1 MMGAT
6 EDQRD
11 AQPDRRRIESDLSLA
26 KSEDRDAAFQASEE
40 RLRLATEAAGMFVWE
55 GEFLSGRASWSANT
69 SSVVG
74 CAGHEIPAELAGT
87 GFFIHPEDLP
97 QVVQEFWDAVAERR
111 DTGGSEF
118 RGNPAFGAAKFYRS
132 HVRILYDEEGRPIR
146 VFGVAQD
153 ISARK
158 RVEDELVESERF
170 ARRVLDNLFTFAGV
184 LDGNCTVQQINPVTL
199 AVSGLT
205 PEDVIGLR
213 FWDVYWWSHD
223 PALQSRMREACER
236 ALSGELV
243 RFDVEARIAGDQR
256 LWVDFQVAPLRD
268 GAGRITH
275 LIPSA
280 MDIAARREAESA
292 LQVSEERLRLAS
304 EATGFGTYDFDP
316 VTRESVW
323 SRQLYQVA
331 GLDPSVQPEGKV
343 VMSLIHPEDRA
354 SFEQFVQDVLTPGE
368 GGPRELEFRVRRAV
382 DGEER
387 WVRDVCRCFFEPEAG
402 TGELRPVRVVGTIQ
416 DITRRKHA
424 ELQLEASVREL
435 RSAQGELIRRERLST
450 LGQLAGGV
458 AHELRTPLGILRNSI
473 YYLSHVLPPNDT
485 TMQEV
490 LGEMQRAIGSSD
502 HIIGEMLDFVR
513 EPSREATDFPAANAI
528 SRALA
533 MVTLPR
539 GIKFGGGEGDLSLRI
554 RANEDQATRILVNL
568 IQNSVQAMAEGG
580 RLRIIV
586 SQEGQI
592 ACIAVADT
600 GCGIP
605 SENLEKVFDPLF
617 TTKTRGIGLG
627 LAIARRYARLHGGG
641 LSAESQ
647 VGEGTT
653 FRLTLPMAAEQS

>member
-6 EDQRD
+6 EERGEG
-11 AQPDRRRIESDLSLA
+11 RE
-26 KSEDRDAAFQASEE
+26 AAFQASEE

-55 GEFLSGRASWSANT
+55 GDFLSGGASWSANT
-69 SSVVG
+69 AAVVG
-74 CAGHEIPAELAGT
+74 CAEGEIPEELTGT

-97 QVVQEFWDAVAERR
+97 LVVQDFWDAVAEGR

-118 RGNPAFGAAKFYRS
+118 RGHPAFGAAKFYRS
-132 HVRILYDEEGRPIR
+132 HVRILYDDEGKPIR
-146 VFGVAQD
+146 VFGVAHD

-158 RVEDELVESERF
+158 RVEVELLESERF

-184 LDGNCTVQQINPVTL
+184 LDRNCAVQEINPATL
-199 AVSGLT
+199 AVSGLKA
-205 PEDVIGLR
+205 EDVIGLR
-213 FWDVYWWSHD
+213 FWEAYWWSHD
-223 PALQSRMREACER
+223 PGLQARMREACER

-243 RFDVEARIAGDQR
+243 RFYVEARIAGDQR
-256 LWVDFQVAPLRD
+256 LWVDFQLAPLRD

-280 MDIAARREAESA
+280 MEIAARREAERA
-292 LQVSEERLRLAS
+292 LQISEERLRLAS
-304 EATGFGTYDFDP
+304 EATGFGTYDYDP
-316 VTRESVW
+316 LTGRTVW
-323 SRQLYQVA
+323 SLQLYEVA
-331 GLDPSVQPEGKV
+331 GLEPSVQPDGEV
-343 VMSLIHPEDRA
+343 VRNLIHPEDRER
-354 SFEQFVQDVLTPGE
+354 FEQFVQGVLTPGE
-368 GGPRELEFRVRRAV
+368 GGPRELEFRLRRAV

-387 WVRDVCRCFFEPEAG
+387 WVRDVCRCFFEPEVG
-402 TGELRPVRVVGTIQ
+402 TGELRPVRVIGTIQ
-416 DITRRKHA
+416 DITRRKEA
-424 ELQLEASVREL
+424 ELKLEASLLEL

-458 AHELRTPLGILRNSI
+458 AHELRTPLGILRNSV
-473 YYLSHVLPPNDT
+473 YYLSHVLEPDDT

-528 SRALA
+528 SRALP

-539 GIKFGGGEGDLSLRI
+539 EIHFRGGEGDLSLRI
-554 RANEDQATRILVNL
+554 RANEDQVTRILVNL
-568 IQNSVQAMAEGG
+568 IQNSLQAMGEGG
-580 RLRIIV
+580 QLRIVV
-586 SQEGQI
+586 SQEGLDV
-592 ACIAVADT
+592 CIAVMDT

-641 LSAESQ
+641 MSAESQ
-647 VGEGTT
+647 VGVGTT
-653 FRLTLPMAAEQS
+653 FRLTLPAAAAIS